1 VASDTRVMVPM
12 EGAEGTP
19 RSVCSSNAMDRVM
32 EAVQEMAR
40 VDGGRG
46 RRERLWAS
54 LLTGQALA
62 AAKVICRLKALR
74 KRSFPWPA
82 KLVWSRTLPVNR
94 QSAEWRDRLRA
105 N

>member
-1 VASDTRVMVPM
+1 
-12 EGAEGTP
+12 
-19 RSVCSSNAMDRVM
+19 M

-74 KRSFPWPA
+74 KRSRLTFTDRRILRRATIPLASEVGLVKDIACEQTECRVERPA
-82 KLVWSRTLPVNR
+82 TS
-94 QSAEWRDRLRA
+94 
-105 N
+105 